1 MLLMTAI
8 TVVYPIILQMTID
21 EVILGGK
28 YGLVI
33 WISLGFIAVMAA
45 KGAATFSSV
54 SRRYVRNSLCLPVKK
69 RAVCEIAAS
78 AVQIL
83 RQR

>member
-1 MLLMTAI
+1 MFLWSLVSMLLMTAI

-21 EVILGGK
+21 EVILGGR

-45 KGAATFSSV
+45 KGAATFFISI
-54 SRRYVRNSLCLPVKK
+54 L
-69 RAVCEIAAS
+69 EICSES
-78 AVQIL
+78 A
-83 RQR
+83 RSTG

>member
-21 EVILGGK
+21 EVILGGR

-33 WISLGFIAVMAA
+33 WISLGLIAVIRSIDTSDH
-45 KGAATFSSV
+45 K
-54 SRRYVRNSLCLPVKK
+54 N
-69 RAVCEIAAS
+69 
-78 AVQIL
+78 IL
-83 RQR
+83 L